1 MNSTF
6 ALSLSFDMCR
16 TFFTRTPPNLL
27 LLFNSHTSCVSNLNS
42 YSLFRLSVLLSVE
55 IVKNS
60 DPQDSYGLQRLHY
73 FNWKGDLNS
82 WNDNRCA
89 CRRISW
95 MNLLRFEV
103 ALIKKVAKIAG
114 DLYCV
119 NMIWKKIDVIIE
131 QQNPTN
137 EAGFWCTKPVG
148 SSPSLFAICFKPR
161 DEPRNRHKACPH
173 LLSHFEIAK

>member
-1 MNSTF
+1 MWLHQRHLIRWYFFLKVVHTTHLFVFSSSTLLISF
-6 ALSLSFDMCR
+6 NLVVLTVWFKNISMLNPYFDITGHLFFSLSFLIHPILIIWTPFSLSLSRLICVAHFSL
-16 TFFTRTPPNLL
+16 RTPPNLL

-42 YSLFRLSVLLSVE
+42 YSMFRLSVLLSVE

-95 MNLLRFEV
+95 MNLLRIV
-103 ALIKKVAKIAG
+103 KKS
-114 DLYCV
+114 
-119 NMIWKKIDVIIE
+119 M
-131 QQNPTN
+131 
-137 EAGFWCTKPVG
+137 
-148 SSPSLFAICFKPR
+148 
-161 DEPRNRHKACPH
+161 
-173 LLSHFEIAK
+173 